1 MMLTM
6 CDAHSCACGDG
17 LDVEARCI
25 LGRGLVEG
33 CAWTT
38 RDILMVLI
46 VVHVIA
52 AIAIG
57 KVHKENLI
65 VAMLTGRKRQDGA
78 HDNSAL

>member
-1 MMLTM
+1 
-6 CDAHSCACGDG
+6 
-17 LDVEARCI
+17 
-25 LGRGLVEG
+25 
-33 CAWTT
+33 
-38 RDILMVLI
+38 MVLI